1 MTPPGRTSPT
11 VRSVRKSSW
20 SLKMVNAV
28 ALALIALSVLVISLC
43 ALVAGG
49 LLQSGHDDSRVD
61 VESWNHVIHM
71 VPREVA
77 PQWSPN
83 GGQIVFT
90 LNDALYTVASDGS
103 RLRRISKNA
112 HWPDVSPDGS
122 RVVYSTTKDHGKGP
136 FYIETSKLDG
146 SDKRRLTENV
156 FSNFYYPRSDA
167 SPVWSPDGQ
176 RVAFARVLANE
187 GQGIYVINAY
197 EYDLGKVNILPGSS
211 WAGSAWSPDG
221 ASLAVLLLERYQ
233 DQNDDTPY
241 YRRRYVLYTLGA
253 DDSRLTRVFPAA
265 YLQYGPTVAPMLNPA
280 WSPDGRELAFIALE
294 GGRPTALYAIRPDG
308 SGLRTVARI
317 GATGYPADPTDPLTR
332 LYQNITLAWSPD
344 GSHILFTMQDGN
356 VYVANAD
363 GSGYRRIGGGSQAS
377 WSPDG
382 SRIAVIDT
390 SADSESYQGN
400 YLYTMAPDGS
410 DLRVLVRQEDGDLKA
425 AR

>member
-1 MTPPGRTSPT
+1 
-11 VRSVRKSSW
+11 
-20 SLKMVNAV
+20 MVNAV
-28 ALALIALSVLVISLC
+28 ALALIALSVLVISLW

-136 FYIETSKLDG
+136 FYIETAKLDG
-146 SDKRRLTENV
+146 SAKRRLTENV
-156 FSNFYYPRSDA
+156 LSNFYYPRSDA

-176 RVAFARVLANE
+176 RVAFARVLGNE
-187 GQGIYVINAY
+187 EEGIYIVNAY
-197 EYDLGKVNILPGSS
+197 ESDLGKVNNLPGSS
-211 WAGSAWSPDG
+211 WAGSEWSPDG

-233 DQNDDTPY
+233 DQDDDTPY
-241 YRRRYVLYTLGA
+241 DRRRYVLHTLDA
-253 DDSRLTRVFPAA
+253 DGSGLTRVFPAA

-294 GGRPTALYAIRPDG
+294 RGRPATLYAVRPDG

-317 GATGYPADPTDPLTR
+317 SATGYPADPTDQTR
-332 LYQNITLAWSPD
+332 SVLNYTLAWSPS
-344 GSHILFTMQDGN
+344 GSHMLFTMQDGN

-363 GSGYRRIGGGSQAS
+363 GSSYRRIGGGSQAS

-390 SADSESYQGN
+390 SADSESYQEN